1 MKIPVRLLNNLTLIL
16 GFGLSASA
24 PLMGEGPGTAIK
36 VETIVID
43 GREFFL
49 KPDPTWR
56 MFWVS
61 R

>member
-1 MKIPVRLLNNLTLIL
+1 MKIPVRLLNNLALIL

-24 PLMGEGPGTAIK
+24 TLMGEGPGTAIK

-43 GREFFL
+43 GREFYL

-56 MFWVS
+56 MF
-61 R
+61 